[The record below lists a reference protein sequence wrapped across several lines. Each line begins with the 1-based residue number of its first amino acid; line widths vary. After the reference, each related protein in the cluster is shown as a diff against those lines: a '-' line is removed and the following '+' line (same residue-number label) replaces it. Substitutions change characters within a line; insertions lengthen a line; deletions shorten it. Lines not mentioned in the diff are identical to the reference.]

1 MTASEGHW
9 RRLKP
14 NQIGEGKFG
23 EPVYGK
29 TWVDRKE
36 KPKSKTVAPEEAD
49 KKDINA
55 IVDKKIAEYSPKS
68 KKDEEDMRL
77 WFRWKETGSEEDLEA
92 LLDHFQGAVGA
103 EAKRWYAA
111 PVPRSALFATANR
124 NLITAFNR
132 FDPENAKG
140 ATLNTFASY
149 YIKKMSDTV
158 YKYQNVGRIPQN
170 RITKIKKFQEA
181 EEILKDE
188 LGREPSLKA
197 LSEELGWSLA
207 ECERMKS
214 ELRRDLIASKNLNAD
229 TIDGSSEAGEEAMAV
244 RVIYSEL
251 DEIEKGVLEY
261 TLGIH
266 GKDELSAGEIAKKL
280 NISRPKVSRVRAK
293 IDTMLRERG
302 V

>member
-1 MTASEGHW
+1 
-9 RRLKP
+9 
-14 NQIGEGKFG
+14 
-23 EPVYGK
+23 
-29 TWVDRKE
+29 
-36 KPKSKTVAPEEAD
+36 
-49 KKDINA
+49 
-55 IVDKKIAEYSPKS
+55 
-68 KKDEEDMRL
+68 MRL

-92 LLDHFQGAVGA
+92 LLDRFQGAVGA

-132 FDPENAKG
+132 FDPENSKG

-170 RITKIKKFQEA
+170 RITKVKAFQEA
-181 EEILKDE
+181 QEILRDE
-188 LGREPSLKA
+188 LGREPSLNA
-197 LSEELGWSLA
+197 LAEELGWSLA
-207 ECERMKS
+207 ETERMKS
-214 ELRRDLIASKNLNAD
+214 EMRRDLIASKNLNED
-229 TIDGSSEAGEEAMAV
+229 TLDGTSEAGEEAMAV

-266 GKDELSAGEIAKKL
+266 GKEELSAGEIAKKL

-293 IDTMLRERG
+293 IDEMLRERG
-302 V
+302 I